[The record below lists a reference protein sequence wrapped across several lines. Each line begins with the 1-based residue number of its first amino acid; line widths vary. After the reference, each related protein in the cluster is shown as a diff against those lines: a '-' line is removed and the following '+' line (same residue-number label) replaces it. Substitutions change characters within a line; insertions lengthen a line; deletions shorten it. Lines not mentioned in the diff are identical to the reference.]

1 MENEL
6 YHYGRKGMKWGQHI
20 YGKAR
25 SANASRKKATSKF
38 VDDYRRKRVAKQK
51 AKAAEAA
58 REKAAK
64 AEHELVRKPA
74 NKMTTAELKARIE
87 RLELEKKYKTLQQD
101 TSGVAKGKA
110 FVERV
115 LEKSGEN
122 IATQLSAYAM
132 GTGVN
137 ALAKALGVK
146 NGTEK
151 VKVKK
156 MVDGVEKEVEEI
168 RDIFEDI
175 VDPKNIQKKK

>member
-20 YGKAR
+20 YGRAR
-25 SANASRKKATSKF
+25 SANASRKKITSKIA
-38 VDDYRRKRVAKQK
+38 DNYQRRRVAKQK
-51 AKAAEAA
+51 AKAAE
-58 REKAAK
+58 EKAR
-64 AEHELVRKPA
+64 AEHELLRKPA
-74 NKMTTAELKARIE
+74 RKMTTAELKARIE
-87 RLELEKKYKTLQQD
+87 RLELEKKYKNLQQD

-110 FVERV
+110 FVEKV

-122 IATQLSAYAM
+122 ILTQLSAYGM
-132 GTGVN
+132 GTAVN
-137 ALAKALGVK
+137 ALAKAAGIK
-146 NGTEK
+146 NATEK

-156 MVDGVEKEVEEI
+156 MVNGVETEVEEI